1 MSKVYPALLKR
12 FTIIIIIIIT
22 FEKIR
27 EVWISNDFL
36 KLISIEFWIRNTLL
50 HKFFQTDMIFFDQF
64 KVPRI
69 KFGKCFAEFMIPIAL
84 LKLLA
89 VKNLLRLLKLLT
101 CEDAPAKRISCHI
114 YIHHERDVEGHR
126 HEGTEN

>member
-1 MSKVYPALLKR
+1 MIYY
-12 FTIIIIIIIT
+12 T

-36 KLISIEFWIRNTLL
+36 KFIYQISIKLWITNTLL

-64 KVPRI
+64 KVPTI

-84 LKLLA
+84 LK
-89 VKNLLRLLKLLT
+89 KLG
-101 CEDAPAKRISCHI
+101 I
-114 YIHHERDVEGHR
+114 
-126 HEGTEN
+126 